1 MVPTPRAGA
10 AGGRFS
16 RGMTSTKARL
26 SAAASAEEDGDQVAE
41 AEPPPRTS
49 VQMQIK
55 GWSYELDL

>member
-1 MVPTPRAGA
+1 MA
-10 AGGRFS
+10 AIEEEECG
-16 RGMTSTKARL
+16 TLAN
-26 SAAASAEEDGDQVAE
+26 AASAEEDGDQVAE